1 MSDLFYAGGIF
12 MWPLA
17 FLGLVAL
24 VIALKKTVDVFGDD
38 DEAAPRHRPMINAV
52 LQIGIFSFFFGILSQ
67 AIGLIEALQAIEMMG
82 DVSPAML
89 AGGLRVS
96 MIAPVFGLMIFLV
109 CLAAWSVLKYRN
121 DAQDVV
127 D

>member
-1 MSDLFYAGGIF
+1 MAELFAQGGIF

-17 FLGLVAL
+17 FLGLAAL
-24 VIALKKTVDVFGDD
+24 VIALKKAVDVFG
-38 DEAAPRHRPMINAV
+38 APEEPASYHRPMINAV
-52 LQIGIFSFFFGILSQ
+52 LQLGIFSFFFGILSQ

-96 MIAPVFGLMIFLV
+96 MIAPVFGLVIFLT
-109 CLAAWSVLKYRN
+109 CFAIWSALKYRN
-121 DAQDVV
+121 EAQE
-127 D
+127 

>member
-1 MSDLFYAGGIF
+1 MSDFFYAGGIF

-17 FLGLVAL
+17 LLGLVAL
-24 VIALKKTVDVFGDD
+24 IIALKKAADVFGDG
-38 DEAAPRHRPMINAV
+38 DEPASFHRPMINTV

-89 AGGLRVS
+89 AGGLKVS
-96 MIAPVFGLMIFLV
+96 MIAPVFGLLIFLG
-109 CLAAWSVLKYRN
+109 CFAFWSVLKYRN
-121 DAQDVV
+121 EAQEAEA
-127 D
+127 